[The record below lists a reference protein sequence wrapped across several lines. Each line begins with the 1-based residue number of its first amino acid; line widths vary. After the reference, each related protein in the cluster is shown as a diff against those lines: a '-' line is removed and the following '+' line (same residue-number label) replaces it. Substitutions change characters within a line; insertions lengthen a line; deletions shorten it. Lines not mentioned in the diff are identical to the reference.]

1 MFELGREWDLWDRV
15 EEVDDIWEEA
25 EENDMPLAPVFKYTK
40 KEDVLDGSFDED
52 GFTGYGHPDTG
63 DHDDRK
69 PIHKPK
75 MPPRD
80 PHGPHMNSTIYDLL
94 QKSKHSKR
102 FFELIKEDK
111 DLSAMLQDRNNNHT
125 VFVPSNK
132 AFDMLDKYKKH
143 HNVTKEMLHDVLL
156 YHIAPG
162 YHQGQ
167 DLRFHNTLVSSLPAP
182 DLGDDL
188 HQRLRIGLNKKGPTV
203 NFYSQFVMLDV
214 RANNG
219 VIHGLSSILFT
230 PPPVKSIFHCIPE
243 EFSTTAGALKKTGLL
258 DLIDQKDHPMTLFA
272 PSNHVWKRL
281 GHKITSFLF
290 SNKGEKYLKTI
301 MKYHIVPDHV
311 LYSDAMAGSY
321 RGGIPPEGLNHG
333 YTHLDMPTLLKNK
346 TLSVDITRME
356 RFLSFRVNGLSEV
369 VISDGITK
377 SGVLHV
383 LDHLLIPP
391 HSLGDHR
398 NPPSLITPDYLGFNS
413 AEDMD
418 LDIEVRQFLS
428 VWTPMVRAEV
438 DEERRI
444 MRDNFERMMIYNE
457 RLLKQMIEMEE
468 LLLVADNL
476 NGMENTEED
485 MEEAVIDEEI
495 VGDLEL

>member
-1 MFELGREWDLWDRV
+1 
-15 EEVDDIWEEA
+15 
-25 EENDMPLAPVFKYTK
+25 MPSK
-40 KEDVLDGSFDED
+40 
-52 GFTGYGHPDTG
+52 
-63 DHDDRK
+63 
-69 PIHKPK
+69 
-75 MPPRD
+75 D

-102 FFELIKEDK
+102 FFEFIKEDK
-111 DLSAMLQDRNNNHT
+111 DLSAMLQDKNNNHT

-143 HNVTKEMLHDVLL
+143 HNVSKEMLHNVLL

-167 DLRFHNTLVSSLPAP
+167 DLRFHNTLLSALPAP

-219 VIHGLSSILFT
+219 VIHGLSSILLP
-230 PPPVKSIFHCIPE
+230 PPPVKTILHCLPS
-243 EFSTTAGALKKTGLL
+243 EFSTTISALKKTGLL
-258 DLIDQKDHPMTLFA
+258 SQIDSKDNPMTLFA

-281 GHKITSFLF
+281 GHKVTSFLF
-290 SNKGEKYLKTI
+290 SRHGEKYLKAI

-321 RGGIPPEGLNHG
+321 RGGIPPGGAPGLNHG

-391 HSLGDHR
+391 HSLSDHR
-398 NPPSLITPDYLGFNS
+398 NPPSLITSDYGVDVDE
-413 AEDMD
+413 EDLEQD
-418 LDIEVRQFLS
+418 LDIEVQQFLNI
-428 VWTPMVRAEV
+428 WTPIIRAE
-438 DEERRI
+438 EEEE
-444 MRDNFERMMIYNE
+444 MRVVRGIFERMMQMQEEMQNE
-457 RLLKQMIEMEE
+457 QMGGNMEE
-468 LLLVADNL
+468 MPMFV
-476 NGMENTEED
+476 EEVNKMD
-485 MEEAVIDEEI
+485 DDKGSEAFYSFEIGKDTDVEAVMEQVEQAWAKLGDEMRMMYKGEEEEEI
-495 VGDLEL
+495 ISDLEL